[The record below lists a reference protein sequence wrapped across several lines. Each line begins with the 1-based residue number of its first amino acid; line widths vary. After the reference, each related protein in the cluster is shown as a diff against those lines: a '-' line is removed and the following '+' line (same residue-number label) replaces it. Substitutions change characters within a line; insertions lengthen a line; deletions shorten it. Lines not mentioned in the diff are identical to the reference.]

1 MTQSTST
8 GSVQGLR
15 IQNLELMSDVEK
27 LREERQEALASAEK
41 RIKDSQEEVP
51 TEALPMPTL
60 RYGPAFDA
68 VAT

>member
-1 MTQSTST
+1 
-8 GSVQGLR
+8 
-15 IQNLELMSDVEK
+15 MSDVEK